1 MPRNQAQVECSEK
14 ALALKKAHTPYL
26 QGYTDEI
33 GAAEFLKVSVP
44 ALRDD
49 RLNGTM
55 GGVPYSKI
63 GRRVRYSY
71 QTLIRFAEDRVVTPP
86 VREPQS

>member
-1 MPRNQAQVECSEK
+1 MPRTTCPPPI
-14 ALALKKAHTPYL
+14 H
-26 QGYTDEI
+26 GYTDEI

-55 GGVPYSKI
+55 GGIPYSKI

-71 QTLIRFAEDRVVTPP
+71 QTLARFAEDRVVVPP
-86 VREPQS
+86 VRRERELEEATTK